1 MGYHMESRSKKL
13 EEIDI
18 DVSGV
23 VNRLGGNE
31 SLYLIICSKF
41 TKDTNY
47 LILKEALSKKDYQSA
62 EIRIHTLKGIAA
74 NLGFIRLE
82 IISRS
87 VLYDIRERE
96 LVNLR
101 HDIYSLT
108 EEYKR
113 IISALTED
121 QQVFSN

>member
-1 MGYHMESRSKKL
+1 MEARSRKL
-13 EEIDI
+13 KEIGI

-31 SLYLIICSKF
+31 SLYLIICNKF

-82 IISRS
+82 IISRC
-87 VLYDIRERE
+87 VLNDIRERK

-101 HDIYSLT
+101 QDIYSLT
-108 EEYKR
+108 EEYQR